1 MIIDTHVHVWTYPA
15 LREVE
20 DKIRTTEDL
29 ATFRTRYPE
38 LYDRTLTEDPIDNSD
53 TLIESMDAFGIDFA
67 LVQARP
73 GSVTNDQV
81 AESVRRHPDRLF
93 GLMRI
98 GHDQEAAYEYLAD
111 PAPVRREA
119 PEQVR
124 HCIEG
129 LGMKGL
135 GEIFVRALTSEVDPE
150 AIARDLAPL
159 MDAVREYRVPI
170 QFPTAWSQ
178 FPGGLFYGNPI
189 WADEVAARYPEVPI
203 ILTKM
208 GRSMTTY
215 YEPCLAV
222 AMRNANVY
230 FDVVGTSPEHLR
242 HALNALG
249 SKRILFG
256 TDWSATW
263 RLVREPHDLYTLR
276 LKVLDDAGVTEQERE
291 DILWRNAVELFK
303 LDISTGFDP
312 PARRDYE

>member
-1 MIIDTHVHVWTYPA
+1 MIIDSHVHIWSYPVLA
-15 LREVE
+15 EAE

-29 ATFRTRYPE
+29 ISFRTRYPD

-53 TLIESMDAFGIDFA
+53 TLIAHMDEAGIDRA
-67 LVQARP
+67 LIQARP

-81 AESVRRHPDRLF
+81 AVSVRRHPDRLY

-98 GHDQEAAYEYLAD
+98 GHDQEAAYEYLED
-111 PAPVRREA
+111 PGPIREGA
-119 PEQVR
+119 GDQVR
-124 HCIEG
+124 YCINE

-135 GEIFVRALTSEVDPE
+135 GEIFVRALTAEVDPE
-150 AIARDLAPL
+150 AIARDLSPM
-159 MDAVREYRVPI
+159 MDAVRECDVPV

-189 WADEVAARYPEVPI
+189 WADEVACRYPEVPI

-208 GRSMTTY
+208 GRGMVTY
-215 YEPCLAV
+215 FEPCLAV

-242 HALNALG
+242 KAIDALG
-249 SKRILFG
+249 SERILFG

-263 RLVREPHDLYTLR
+263 RYVREPHDLYTLR
-276 LKVLDDAGVTEQERE
+276 LKVLDDAGLTAEERE
-291 DILWRNAVELFK
+291 NILWRNAIRVFK
-303 LDISTGFDP
+303 LT
-312 PARRDYE
+312 